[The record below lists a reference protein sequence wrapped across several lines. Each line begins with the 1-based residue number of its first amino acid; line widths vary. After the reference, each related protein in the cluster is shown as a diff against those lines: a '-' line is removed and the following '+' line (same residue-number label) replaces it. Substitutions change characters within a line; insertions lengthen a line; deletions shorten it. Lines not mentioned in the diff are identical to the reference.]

1 MFKRYS
7 KDFWLLSASM
17 FFFMLSFNL
26 ILPEMN
32 GYISLLGGQDLKGSI
47 IFLFSIAAGISRP
60 FAGKLADLIGRKRS
74 IYIGLF
80 IAIGVCLSYPLS
92 HLLFFFLLL
101 RFLHGLSAGF
111 APTGATA
118 LLTDTLSSDR
128 RGAAMGL
135 WGTFISLGIGVG
147 QALGSFIFT
156 HSNYDVLFMSAALF
170 GVLALILTSQ
180 IKETLPAPEAFNRRQ
195 LLVRWD
201 DIVEPAVKPAALVML
216 LTAISSGVIF
226 VLTPDL
232 SEFLKIENKGYF
244 FGIYV
249 LSTIGIR
256 LAFSSLS
263 DRIGRQ
269 QTLLIGCFLLVCS
282 MLLLGAASEIWSYSI
297 AATVFGLATG
307 ISSPTLFAWTAD
319 LSPLQRRGTGS
330 GTMFIALEIG
340 ILIGSG
346 LTFLFYKN
354 TIQSARYCIWAAAA
368 FGIIA
373 GLALIWQLN
382 AERKKKHVYQ
392 GSDAAKNDPN
402 KQQA

>member
-80 IAIGVCLSYPLS
+80 IAIGVSLSYPLS

-101 RFLHGLSAGF
+101 RFFHGLSAGF

-147 QALGSFIFT
+147 QALGSFIFA

-180 IKETLPAPEAFNRRQ
+180 IKETQ
-195 LLVRWD
+195 
-201 DIVEPAVKPAALVML
+201 
-216 LTAISSGVIF
+216 
-226 VLTPDL
+226 
-232 SEFLKIENKGYF
+232 
-244 FGIYV
+244 
-249 LSTIGIR
+249 
-256 LAFSSLS
+256 
-263 DRIGRQ
+263 IGR
-269 QTLLIGCFLLVCS
+269 
-282 MLLLGAASEIWSYSI
+282 A
-297 AATVFGLATG
+297 
-307 ISSPTLFAWTAD
+307 
-319 LSPLQRRGTGS
+319 
-330 GTMFIALEIG
+330 
-340 ILIGSG
+340 
-346 LTFLFYKN
+346 
-354 TIQSARYCIWAAAA
+354 
-368 FGIIA
+368 
-373 GLALIWQLN
+373 
-382 AERKKKHVYQ
+382 HV
-392 GSDAAKNDPN
+392 
-402 KQQA
+402 